1 MGIQNSAI
9 ADNGIQNLNLSDLLK
24 IEFKKDSYFE
34 SQLVEGV
41 VTFQPKQN
49 MVFND
54 ILIKFQQYEYFSYI
68 IEEPNKIVSDLNTHV
83 FFEKPMNAGYFLNA
97 QRVQGGMFSL
107 NPGTY
112 KIPFQFTLPPNI
124 PPSFEYPIKNRR
136 AALRYIFSAQVLSPY
151 AKTITESYLW
161 VKARP
166 INVPDTIKHENYITV
181 KNVGIINRG
190 KSGIALF
197 TMSNNFKIND
207 MLPFTVD
214 IYNEDCGVQVKEVK
228 ISIKRIVTFMDK
240 GKEYQHRTAILR
252 RKYHCICDRN
262 SKNTFHYDD
271 IQIRDDEFRD
281 VDFNRSLSPYPFLND
296 LNLLM
301 PNIRSKFIKC
311 EYSLK
316 ATSYFDLSV
325 LGKNRPRVEMPI
337 FITHQIQKEFEYEKN
352 QNLNKRQQQLYSGVD
367 LNKVE
372 NTYKPGNNKN
382 MNNMNNNNMNRPM
395 GNNNNNNS
403 GNNMG
408 NSSSNQSGSSTGGK
422 KYSYQAYIAARNL
435 NNPNKSQNNNNNINN
450 NNNNW
455 KSNSSFQPS
464 NIILEIIVGIIIV
477 ILGTIIIIL
486 GTIIIIIIILGITI
500 IIIIIRGEIIIIAIT
515 TIIIILG
522 EIIITK
528 TIMEEEI
535 MEFLILLVEEMMISL
550 VLIIS
555 IIITCLKILFVII
568 MNQLI
573 LLVIMSRIILLVII
587 MDQIIPLV
595 IIITPL
601 LQILLEIIIIIII
614 NHKTHLEMMLLK
626 IHLVEIQDKVLIKVL
641 IQDFKINL

>member
-207 MLPFTVD
+207 WLPFTVD

-450 NNNNW
+450 NNNNNW

-464 NIILEIIVGIIIV
+464 NNFGNNSWNNNSNPWDNNNNNPWNNNNNNNNPWDNNNNNNNPW
-477 ILGTIIIIL
+477 GNNNNNYNNNNNNPW
-486 GTIIIIIIILGITI
+486 GNNN
-500 IIIIIRGEIIIIAIT
+500 
-515 TIIIILG
+515 
-522 EIIITK
+522 
-528 TIMEEEI
+528 
-535 MEFLILLVEEMMISL
+535 
-550 VLIIS
+550 
-555 IIITCLKILFVII
+555 
-568 MNQLI
+568 NQNNYGGGNNG
-573 LLVIMSRIILLVII
+573 VSNPFSGGN
-587 MDQIIPLV
+587 DDFPSFDN
-595 IIITPL
+595 
-601 LQILLEIIIIIII
+601 I
-614 NHKTHLEMMLLK
+614 NNNNMPQNPFCNNNEPTNPFGNNEPNNPFGNNNGPNNPFGNNNNSAPSNPFGNNNNNN
-626 IHLVEIQDKVLIKVL
+626 QPQNPFGNDAP
-641 IQDFKINL
+641 QNPFGGNSGQGPYQSSYPGF

>member
-464 NIILEIIVGIIIV
+464 NNFGNNSWNNNSNPWDNNNNNNPWSNNNNNNNPWDNNNNNNNPW
-477 ILGTIIIIL
+477 GNNNSNYNNNNNNPW
-486 GTIIIIIIILGITI
+486 GNNN
-500 IIIIIRGEIIIIAIT
+500 
-515 TIIIILG
+515 
-522 EIIITK
+522 
-528 TIMEEEI
+528 
-535 MEFLILLVEEMMISL
+535 
-550 VLIIS
+550 
-555 IIITCLKILFVII
+555 
-568 MNQLI
+568 NQNNYGGGNNG
-573 LLVIMSRIILLVII
+573 VSNPFSGGN
-587 MDQIIPLV
+587 DDFPSFDN
-595 IIITPL
+595 
-601 LQILLEIIIIIII
+601 I
-614 NHKTHLEMMLLK
+614 NNNNMPQNPFCNNNEPTNPFGNNEPNNPFGNNNGPNNPFGNNNNSAPSNPFGNNNNN
-626 IHLVEIQDKVLIKVL
+626 QPQNPFGNDAP
-641 IQDFKINL
+641 QNPFGGNSGQGPYQSSYPGF

>member
-252 RKYHCICDRN
+252 KKYPCLCDRN

-281 VDFNRSLSPYPFLND
+281 VDFNRSLNPYPFLND

-450 NNNNW
+450 NNNW

-464 NIILEIIVGIIIV
+464 NNFGNNSWNNNSNPWDNNNNNPWNNNNNNNNPWDNNNNNNNPW
-477 ILGTIIIIL
+477 GNNNSNYNNNNNNPW
-486 GTIIIIIIILGITI
+486 GNNN
-500 IIIIIRGEIIIIAIT
+500 
-515 TIIIILG
+515 
-522 EIIITK
+522 
-528 TIMEEEI
+528 
-535 MEFLILLVEEMMISL
+535 
-550 VLIIS
+550 
-555 IIITCLKILFVII
+555 
-568 MNQLI
+568 NQNNYGGGNNG
-573 LLVIMSRIILLVII
+573 VSNPFSGGN
-587 MDQIIPLV
+587 DDFPSFDN
-595 IIITPL
+595 
-601 LQILLEIIIIIII
+601 I
-614 NHKTHLEMMLLK
+614 NNNNMPQNPFCNNNEPTNPFGNNEPNNPFGNNN
-626 IHLVEIQDKVLIKVL
+626 EPNNPFGNNNNSAPSNPFGNNNNNQPQNPFGNDAP
-641 IQDFKINL
+641 QNPFGGNSGQGPYQSSYPGF

>member
-207 MLPFTVD
+207 WLPFTVD

-252 RKYHCICDRN
+252 KKYPCLCDRN

-281 VDFNRSLSPYPFLND
+281 VDFNRSLNPYPFLND

-435 NNPNKSQNNNNNINN
+435 NNPNISQNNNNNINN

-464 NIILEIIVGIIIV
+464 NNFGNNSWNNNSNPWDNNNNNPWNNNNNNNNPWDNNNNNNNPWGNNNNNYNNNNNNPWGNNNSQNNYGGGNNGVSNPFSGGNDDFPSFDNINNNNMPQNPFCNNNEPTNPFGNNDPNNPF
-477 ILGTIIIIL
+477 GNNN
-486 GTIIIIIIILGITI
+486 GPNNPFGNNNNSAPSNPF
-500 IIIIIRGEIIIIAIT
+500 GNNNNN
-515 TIIIILG
+515 
-522 EIIITK
+522 
-528 TIMEEEI
+528 
-535 MEFLILLVEEMMISL
+535 
-550 VLIIS
+550 
-555 IIITCLKILFVII
+555 
-568 MNQLI
+568 NQPQNPFGNDAPQNPFGGN
-573 LLVIMSRIILLVII
+573 SG
-587 MDQIIPLV
+587 QGPYQSSY
-595 IIITPL
+595 PG
-601 LQILLEIIIIIII
+601 
-614 NHKTHLEMMLLK
+614 
-626 IHLVEIQDKVLIKVL
+626 
-641 IQDFKINL
+641 F

>member
-252 RKYHCICDRN
+252 KKYPCLCDRN

-281 VDFNRSLSPYPFLND
+281 VDFNRSLNPYPFLND

-372 NTYKPGNNKN
+372 NTYKPGNNTN

-435 NNPNKSQNNNNNINN
+435 NNPNKSQNNNININN

-464 NIILEIIVGIIIV
+464 NNFGNNSWNNNSNPWDNNNNNPWNNNNNNNNPWDNNNNNNNPW
-477 ILGTIIIIL
+477 GNNNSNYNNNNNNPW
-486 GTIIIIIIILGITI
+486 GNNN
-500 IIIIIRGEIIIIAIT
+500 
-515 TIIIILG
+515 
-522 EIIITK
+522 
-528 TIMEEEI
+528 
-535 MEFLILLVEEMMISL
+535 
-550 VLIIS
+550 
-555 IIITCLKILFVII
+555 
-568 MNQLI
+568 NQNNYGGGNNG
-573 LLVIMSRIILLVII
+573 VSNPFSGGN
-587 MDQIIPLV
+587 DDFPSFDN
-595 IIITPL
+595 
-601 LQILLEIIIIIII
+601 I
-614 NHKTHLEMMLLK
+614 NNNNMPQNPFCNNNEPTNPFGNNEPNNPFGNNNGPNNPFGNNNNSAPSNPFGNNNNNN
-626 IHLVEIQDKVLIKVL
+626 QPQNPFGNDAP
-641 IQDFKINL
+641 QNPFGGNSG

>member
-207 MLPFTVD
+207 WLPFTVD

-337 FITHQIQKEFEYEKN
+337 FITHQIQKE
-352 QNLNKRQQQLYSGVD
+352 
-367 LNKVE
+367 
-372 NTYKPGNNKN
+372 
-382 MNNMNNNNMNRPM
+382 
-395 GNNNNNNS
+395 
-403 GNNMG
+403 
-408 NSSSNQSGSSTGGK
+408 
-422 KYSYQAYIAARNL
+422 
-435 NNPNKSQNNNNNINN
+435 
-450 NNNNW
+450 
-455 KSNSSFQPS
+455 
-464 NIILEIIVGIIIV
+464 
-477 ILGTIIIIL
+477 
-486 GTIIIIIIILGITI
+486 
-500 IIIIIRGEIIIIAIT
+500 
-515 TIIIILG
+515 
-522 EIIITK
+522 
-528 TIMEEEI
+528 
-535 MEFLILLVEEMMISL
+535 
-550 VLIIS
+550 
-555 IIITCLKILFVII
+555 
-568 MNQLI
+568 
-573 LLVIMSRIILLVII
+573 
-587 MDQIIPLV
+587 
-595 IIITPL
+595 
-601 LQILLEIIIIIII
+601 
-614 NHKTHLEMMLLK
+614 
-626 IHLVEIQDKVLIKVL
+626 
-641 IQDFKINL
+641 

>member
-207 MLPFTVD
+207 WLPFTVD

-252 RKYHCICDRN
+252 KKYPCLCDRN

-464 NIILEIIVGIIIV
+464 NNFGNNSWNNNSNPWDNNNNNPWSNNNNNNNPWDNNNNNNNPWGNNNNNYNNNNNNPWGNNNSQNNYGGGNNGVSNPFSGGNDDFPSFDNINNNS
-477 ILGTIIIIL
+477 
-486 GTIIIIIIILGITI
+486 
-500 IIIIIRGEIIIIAIT
+500 
-515 TIIIILG
+515 
-522 EIIITK
+522 
-528 TIMEEEI
+528 MP
-535 MEFLILLVEEMMISL
+535 
-550 VLIIS
+550 
-555 IIITCLKILFVII
+555 
-568 MNQLI
+568 
-573 LLVIMSRIILLVII
+573 
-587 MDQIIPLV
+587 IIPR
-595 IIITPL
+595 
-601 LQILLEIIIIIII
+601 
-614 NHKTHLEMMLLK
+614 
-626 IHLVEIQDKVLIKVL
+626 
-641 IQDFKINL
+641 

>member
-252 RKYHCICDRN
+252 KKYPCLCDRN

-281 VDFNRSLSPYPFLND
+281 VDFNRSLNPYPFLND

-352 QNLNKRQQQLYSGVD
+352 QNLNKRPQQLYSGVD
-367 LNKVE
+367 LNRVE
-372 NTYKPGNNKN
+372 NTYTNKQGNN
-382 MNNMNNNNMNRPM
+382 NNINNNNMNRPM

-464 NIILEIIVGIIIV
+464 NNFGNNSWNNNSNPWDNNNNNPWSNNNNNNNPWDNNNNNNNPW
-477 ILGTIIIIL
+477 GNNNNSYNNNNNNPW
-486 GTIIIIIIILGITI
+486 GNNN
-500 IIIIIRGEIIIIAIT
+500 
-515 TIIIILG
+515 
-522 EIIITK
+522 
-528 TIMEEEI
+528 
-535 MEFLILLVEEMMISL
+535 
-550 VLIIS
+550 
-555 IIITCLKILFVII
+555 
-568 MNQLI
+568 NQNNYGGGNNG
-573 LLVIMSRIILLVII
+573 VSNPFSGGN
-587 MDQIIPLV
+587 DDFPSFDN
-595 IIITPL
+595 
-601 LQILLEIIIIIII
+601 I
-614 NHKTHLEMMLLK
+614 NNNNMPQNPFCNNNEPTNPFGNNDPNNPFGNNNGPNNPFGNNNNSAPSNPFGNNNNN
-626 IHLVEIQDKVLIKVL
+626 QPQNPFGNDAP
-641 IQDFKINL
+641 QNPFGGNSGQGPYQSSYPGF

>member
-252 RKYHCICDRN
+252 KKYPCLCDRN

-281 VDFNRSLSPYPFLND
+281 VDFNRSLNPYPFLND

-464 NIILEIIVGIIIV
+464 NNFGNNSWNNNSNPWDNNNNNPWNNNNNNNNPWDNNNNNNNPW
-477 ILGTIIIIL
+477 GNNNNNYNNNNNNPW
-486 GTIIIIIIILGITI
+486 GNNN
-500 IIIIIRGEIIIIAIT
+500 
-515 TIIIILG
+515 
-522 EIIITK
+522 
-528 TIMEEEI
+528 
-535 MEFLILLVEEMMISL
+535 
-550 VLIIS
+550 
-555 IIITCLKILFVII
+555 
-568 MNQLI
+568 NQNNYGGGNNG
-573 LLVIMSRIILLVII
+573 VSNPFSGGN
-587 MDQIIPLV
+587 DDFPSFDN
-595 IIITPL
+595 
-601 LQILLEIIIIIII
+601 I
-614 NHKTHLEMMLLK
+614 NNNNMPQNPFCNNNEPTNPFGNNEPNNPFGNNNGPNNPFGNNNNSAPSNPFGNNNNN
-626 IHLVEIQDKVLIKVL
+626 QPQNPFGNDAP
-641 IQDFKINL
+641 QNPFGGNSGQGPYQSSYPGF

>member
-252 RKYHCICDRN
+252 KKYPCLCDRN

-271 IQIRDDEFRD
+271 IQIRDDESRD
-281 VDFNRSLSPYPFLND
+281 VDFNRSLNPYPFLND

-403 GNNMG
+403 GNNIG

-464 NIILEIIVGIIIV
+464 NNFGNNSWNNNSNPWDNNNNNPWNNNNNNNNPWDNNNNNNNPWGNNNNNYNNNNNNHWGNNNSQNNYGGGNNGVSNPFSGGNDDFPSFDNINNNNMPQNPFCNNNEPTNPFGNNEPNNPF
-477 ILGTIIIIL
+477 GNNN
-486 GTIIIIIIILGITI
+486 GPNNPFGNNNNSAPSNPF
-500 IIIIIRGEIIIIAIT
+500 GNNNNNN
-515 TIIIILG
+515 
-522 EIIITK
+522 
-528 TIMEEEI
+528 
-535 MEFLILLVEEMMISL
+535 
-550 VLIIS
+550 
-555 IIITCLKILFVII
+555 
-568 MNQLI
+568 NQPQNPFGNDAPQNPFGGN
-573 LLVIMSRIILLVII
+573 SG
-587 MDQIIPLV
+587 QGPYQSSY
-595 IIITPL
+595 PG
-601 LQILLEIIIIIII
+601 
-614 NHKTHLEMMLLK
+614 
-626 IHLVEIQDKVLIKVL
+626 
-641 IQDFKINL
+641 F